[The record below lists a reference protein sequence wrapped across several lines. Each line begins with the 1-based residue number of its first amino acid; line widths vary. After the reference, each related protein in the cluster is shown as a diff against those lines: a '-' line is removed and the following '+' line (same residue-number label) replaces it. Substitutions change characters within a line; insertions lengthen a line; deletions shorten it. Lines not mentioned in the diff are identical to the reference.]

1 MLCADEAI
9 IMLQRSYVVYPKEGP
24 RPPTS
29 DEFFEIAR
37 KNKERS
43 TQALAVADQ
52 QQQEQQ
58 PQP

>member
-1 MLCADEAI
+1 MLCADEVH
-9 IMLQRSYVVYPKEGP
+9 IMLQRGYVVYPKEGP

-43 TQALAVADQ
+43 TQATAAADQ
-52 QQQEQQ
+52 QEKQ